1 MKITYNDYLE
11 IQKIKRQ
18 GLSRNEAMLKTKYTQ
33 YVIYKY
39 WDMPE
44 GVFLKEKDHTKSEY
58 SKYREI
64 IVEILNENDKLLANV
79 IFDRLKEKSW
89 E

>member
-18 GLSRNEAMLKTKYTQ
+18 GLTRNEATLKTKYTQ

-39 WDMPE
+39 WEMPE
-44 GVFLKEKDHTKSEY
+44 DVFLKEKDHTKSEY

-64 IVEILNENDKLLANV
+64 IVEILNENEKLPANV
-79 IFDRLKEKSW
+79 ILIDRRK
-89 E
+89 